1 MFDREKILKCA
12 VKQEDR
18 LFLSKIIDK
27 AARSYRSK
35 EVTYSDFLDPS
46 QQHILEMA
54 MDLQD
59 EVTYELDG
67 GYEGAERA
75 VAFFYPIEPYF
86 FEIENPIKVLNVK
99 VKISDT
105 LSHRD
110 YLGSLMGMG
119 IKREKVGDILVS
131 ADGCNIFALRDVS
144 DYIIYNLVKV
154 GRTKTSVEYT
164 DPDLLEAPKKE
175 TKTIKTTVA
184 SMRLDCIVSAGYG
197 ISRSRAAELIKS
209 ERVNRNWETA
219 ADISSIVKSGDT
231 ISVRGRG
238 RLIVESEGYITKK
251 RRIAVVLNRLI

>member
-1 MFDREKILKCA
+1 MFDRDRILKCA

-27 AARSYRSK
+27 AVRSYRSK

-46 QQHILEMA
+46 QQHILEKA

-75 VAFFYPIEPYF
+75 VAFFYPIEPYYS
-86 FEIENPIKVLNVK
+86 EIESPIKFLNVS
-99 VKISDT
+99 VKTSDT

-119 IKREKVGDILVS
+119 IKREKIGDILVN
-131 ADGCNIFALRDVS
+131 AEGCNIFALREVS

-154 GRTKTSVEYT
+154 GRSKTSVEYT
-164 DPDLLEAPKKE
+164 DPESIEAPNRE

-184 SMRLDCIVSAGYG
+184 SMRLDCIVAAGYG
-197 ISRSRAAELIKS
+197 ISRSRASEFIRS

-219 ADISSIVKSGDT
+219 ADISATVRSGDT

-238 RLIVESEGYITKK
+238 RLVVESEGLITKK
-251 RRIAVVLNRLI
+251 GRIAVVLNRLI